1 MNRTKATEDA
11 QAEAPASWGLVECA
25 IPGGLLTAVITWELT
40 RPAADRDDLLS
51 RVVNCVVFLLV
62 VAYLLIRVRR
72 RAARELRE
80 VKAVARAAQ
89 EVLIRTLPPRL
100 DGLALS
106 ARQLSASRGAD
117 VGGDLYEAVATAFG
131 VRVVIGDVRGHGL
144 PAIGAV
150 AAVLGSFRE
159 AAHDEAG
166 LDGVLRRLDR
176 AHQRH
181 LRELARQEPPAAA
194 GQEPDSLSAEE
205 FVTVLLLEIGSDA
218 EVRALNCGHPW
229 PYRLGRVA
237 ARLASGEPL
246 PPLGAFPL
254 PADLLPY
261 QCGPLLP
268 GEALFLHTDGAEDA
282 RDSAGRF
289 FALEEAL
296 AEAAAGPPLAPAAV
310 VRQVHAALL
319 RHTGGRIADD
329 MALLVL
335 RNDRPPVGDSSRV
348 PAQPGGPGL
357 CRTRVPARQPTTRV
371 PGPG

>member
-1 MNRTKATEDA
+1 MNRTKATEEA

-51 RVVNCVVFLLV
+51 RIVTCVVFLLV

-100 DGLALS
+100 DGLTLS

-117 VGGDLYEAVATAFG
+117 VGGDLYEAVATAYG
-131 VRVVIGDVRGHGL
+131 VRIVIGDVRGHGL

-159 AAHDEAG
+159 AAHDETG

-205 FVTVLLLEIGSDA
+205 FVTVLLLEIGADA

-229 PYRLGRVA
+229 PYRLGRGA

-254 PADLLPY
+254 PPDLLPY

-296 AEAAAGPPLAPAAV
+296 TEAAAGPPLAPAAV
-310 VRQVHAALL
+310 VRTVHAALL
-319 RHTGGRIADD
+319 RHTGGRITDD

-357 CRTRVPARQPTTRV
+357 CRTWVPAREATTHA